1 MTDVI
6 KKRKRVSKKTKKS
19 WRKHV
24 DTKDIDAFLEDS
36 RLEERLGTPFIKR
49 TDSELFSFDSTPDD
63 DLKNV
68 TSTKAAY
75 RSALRNA
82 EPKCYAALKPHT
94 AVPDPISKRNRV
106 KTPEERKNP
115 ITRKFEQLRKDQG
128 KLTLTER
135 LAARNRKLATLKR
148 KNRPKR
154 DDFKGDIWEDEP
166 KKRVLDEIDTQWLTN
181 DTVRHTLIV
190 KGISKRRI
198 PLAVHKKQSQIPT
211 IEVPH
216 PGTSYNP
223 SYEDHQTLLREI
235 ADKELKLMKE
245 EAHLERVTTKMFKKV
260 SPKERDDNWL
270 KDASEGLPLPQNV
283 EIKSEPEDDE
293 DVDVKPVKLMVKK
306 TMKTRV
312 QRRKQKEQ
320 RKLALELKAKM
331 VEKKKIGDI
340 YKLKMIQKNIEGKE
354 KKNEVLRGMRMKM
367 EERKAKEP
375 KVLSKT
381 KFEPAEEVFKL
392 GPELTGNLRG
402 SEPIG
407 NLLKDRFKSM
417 QQRNILAPAKL
428 ILKRNKPKVKK
439 FIKPDHKITLPSK
452 SK

>member
-24 DTKDIDAFLEDS
+24 DTKDVDSFLDDS
-36 RLEERLGTPFIKR
+36 RLEERLGTPFKKR
-49 TDSELFSFDSTPDD
+49 ADTDLFLIDSTPNE
-63 DLKNV
+63 DLKTV
-68 TSTKAAY
+68 IDTKAAY
-75 RSALRNA
+75 REALRNS

-115 ITRKFEQLRKDQG
+115 ITKKFEQLRKLSG

-135 LAARNRKLATLKR
+135 LAVKNRKLAEIKR

-154 DDFKGDIWEDEP
+154 DEFKEDIWDDEP
-166 KKRVLDEIDTQWLTN
+166 KKKVLGEIDTQWLTA
-181 DTVRHTLIV
+181 DAVRHTLIAE
-190 KGISKRRI
+190 GIGKRRV
-198 PLAVHKKQSQIPT
+198 PLAVHRKQSEVPS

-223 SYEDHQTLLREI
+223 SYNDHQSLLREI

-245 EAHLERVTTKMFKKV
+245 EAHLERVTTKMFNKV
-260 SPKERDDNWL
+260 SQKEKDENWL
-270 KDASEGLPLPQNV
+270 KDASEGLPLPQDV
-283 EIKSEPEDDE
+283 EAKSEPEDDE
-293 DVDVKPVKLMVKK
+293 DVDVKPAKLPVKNVK
-306 TMKTRV
+306 KTRV

-320 RKLALELKAKM
+320 RKLALELKAKK
-331 VEKKKIGDI
+331 VEKKKIGDM
-340 YKLKMIQKNIEGKE
+340 YKLKSIEKNIQGQER
-354 KKNEVLRGMRMKM
+354 KNQVLREMRKKA
-367 EERKAKEP
+367 EARKAKEP
-375 KVLSKT
+375 KVLSRT
-381 KFEPAEEVFKL
+381 KFEPAEEAFKL
-392 GPELTGNLRG
+392 GLELTGNLRG
-402 SEPIG
+402 SEPVG
-407 NLLKDRFKSM
+407 NLLKERFKSM

-428 ILKRNKPKVKK
+428 VLKRNKPKVKK
-439 FIKPDHKITLPSK
+439 FIKPDHKITVPSN